1 MKKVIACSVLIAIIL
16 FLTGCAVKSLAHGE
30 YVTDTWDESSAC
42 EYTLCAPIPLRMLL
56 SASTDDGLHKS
67 YVHEAGD
74 YEMSTDVFTAA
85 SLDDALLFLTGR
97 DEEQLCPMSLNR
109 FPLEQYQYAWTAAAE
124 EGELACCGTL
134 FYDGE
139 HYYALSIRCDAA
151 KEKQYHE
158 EFAHIL
164 SNTCLQGNEG
174 F

>member
-1 MKKVIACSVLIAIIL
+1 
-16 FLTGCAVKSLAHGE
+16 
-30 YVTDTWDESSAC
+30 
-42 EYTLCAPIPLRMLL
+42 
-56 SASTDDGLHKS
+56 
-67 YVHEAGD
+67 
-74 YEMSTDVFTAA
+74 MSTDVFTAA
-85 SLDDALLFLTGR
+85 SLDDALLFLTGK